1 MKLRKL
7 FYILSKWILT
17 LFSTSH
23 NAIIGIFI
31 TYRSISTLNHSERTT
46 IPKKR
51 NHTMIFRFTSYY
63 LIKLFA
69 RFIMSLLIFSKSSYA
84 PLHHTRQG

>member
-31 TYRSISTLNHSERTT
+31 TYRSLIIANVPPSQKNGT
-46 IPKKR
+46 IP
-51 NHTMIFRFTSYY
+51 
-63 LIKLFA
+63 
-69 RFIMSLLIFSKSSYA
+69 
-84 PLHHTRQG
+84 

>member
-31 TYRSISTLNHSERTT
+31 TYRSISTLNHSKRTT
-46 IPKKR
+46 IPKTEPY
-51 NHTMIFRFTSYY
+51 HDF
-63 LIKLFA
+63 
-69 RFIMSLLIFSKSSYA
+69 SLHELL
-84 PLHHTRQG
+84 PH

>member
-31 TYRSISTLNHSERTT
+31 TYRSISTLNHSKRTT
-46 IPKKR
+46 IPKTEPYF
-51 NHTMIFRFTSYY
+51 HDF
-63 LIKLFA
+63 
-69 RFIMSLLIFSKSSYA
+69 SLHELL
-84 PLHHTRQG
+84 PH

>member
-31 TYRSISTLNHSERTT
+31 TYRSISTLNHSKRTT
-46 IPKKR
+46 SQKNGTIP
-51 NHTMIFRFTSYY
+51 
-63 LIKLFA
+63 
-69 RFIMSLLIFSKSSYA
+69 
-84 PLHHTRQG
+84 

>member
-46 IPKKR
+46 IPK
-51 NHTMIFRFTSYY
+51 NGTI
-63 LIKLFA
+63 
-69 RFIMSLLIFSKSSYA
+69 
-84 PLHHTRQG
+84 P

>member
-31 TYRSISTLNHSERTT
+31 TYRSISTLNHSKRTT
-46 IPKKR
+46 IPKKTEPY
-51 NHTMIFRFTSYY
+51 HDF
-63 LIKLFA
+63 
-69 RFIMSLLIFSKSSYA
+69 SLHELL
-84 PLHHTRQG
+84 PH

>member
-31 TYRSISTLNHSERTT
+31 TYRSARLIIANVPPSQKNGT
-46 IPKKR
+46 IP
-51 NHTMIFRFTSYY
+51 
-63 LIKLFA
+63 
-69 RFIMSLLIFSKSSYA
+69 
-84 PLHHTRQG
+84 